1 MIFVT
6 NHGAERIRKRLGCPK
21 YGADKA
27 ALEALDKGLP
37 AEQARG
43 LLRAWLNERGTAA
56 GVELRIWRN
65 QLWIFGSNQLITCY
79 PIPGR
84 LAESATRQT
93 VKRKENPNDR
103 DR

>member
-1 MIFVT
+1 MIFAT

-21 YGADKA
+21 CGADKA
-27 ALEALDKGLP
+27 ALEALDKGLS

-43 LLRAWLNERGTAA
+43 LLRAWLDERGTAT

-84 LAESATRQT
+84 LAESAARQIA
-93 VKRKENPNDR
+93 KRKEPHGR
-103 DR
+103 DH

>member
-1 MIFVT
+1 MIFAT

-43 LLRAWLNERGTAA
+43 AP
-56 GVELRIWRN
+56 
-65 QLWIFGSNQLITCY
+65 S
-79 PIPGR
+79 R
-84 LAESATRQT
+84 LAQ
-93 VKRKENPNDR
+93 
-103 DR
+103 